1 MNIELILKKCAEES
15 VELSVEEGSLDVL
28 FDEHPSD
35 ELLSLLKDNKVE
47 LIHYISEQQ
56 DSLIDER
63 VLTRLN
69 ETSAPLSYSQKR
81 LWFIDQLDKGSAQY
95 NMPLALK
102 LDGLLDVTALNKTF
116 NKIIQRHEILRTVYG
131 QDDQRQYIRKDFE
144 FLIEQVDLSAMTNES
159 DKEKEIKKIAEKEAT
174 KLFSLDSDLMIRACL
189 LKLTDNCHI
198 LLITIHHIA
207 SDGWSLGILV
217 DDFASIYENIIS
229 EQESLIGELPVQYSD
244 YAYWQEENVDLLE
257 DQTSYWIKQLEDLP
271 SVHSLPL
278 DNTRPDYQTYQ
289 GNVLHQYIP
298 EELTSQLNQL
308 CRRANVTLFMLLH
321 SAFSLV
327 LSRWS
332 NTSDIVIGTPIAGR
346 NKPELDSLIGYFVNT
361 LVLRSEIKSKATF
374 EQLLQQNRTM
384 LLEAYEHQDVPFEM
398 LVDRLQPE
406 RSLSHSPLFQIFFT
420 FHNQQKGELKLPSI
434 EIADIT
440 EKSPVAKFDLEL
452 SAVEHMGKIELCWN
466 SAVSIFDSQTIER
479 VSESYLRLLEQLVD
493 SISQEVS
500 EYSMLPKEDEQQL
513 AQWCYGSEQAEKSA
527 HSALFLEQFSQQ
539 VKQKGDD
546 IALVFAQE
554 NLTYTELDKRSN
566 QLAHYLLGQGV
577 DADSIIGLKIERTI
591 DMVVGLFGILKSG
604 AAYLPLEIG
613 YPESR
618 LNSMLEDS
626 DAHLVLTESHITQ
639 QSLTSFS
646 EAPIGLPQILPEQRA
661 YLIYTSGSTGI
672 PKGVMISH
680 ENMKNFITAMK
691 GMLQSEQKNWLAVTG
706 ISFDISVLE
715 IFGTLVNGYK
725 VVIAPDQKL
734 DKAQLAKGDV
744 EEPEITESIADLIER
759 HSISHLQC
767 TPSFA
772 LMNLTEQA
780 KAEQLSSL
788 TKLFIGGEALPVAL
802 VEKLKAKSDAQI
814 INMYGPTEA
823 TVWST
828 SYPVLAN
835 DSKISIGKPLSGY
848 QCFVLGMNKTQQPV
862 GCPGELFIAGK
873 ALSQGYFNR
882 SELTE
887 EKFIENTVSGKGL
900 MYATGDR
907 VCWNRNGQL
916 EFLGRVDSQV
926 KLRGFRIEPGEIEH
940 HLNQFSGVN
949 ASAVVLRE
957 INPGDQRLVA
967 YIESTAP
974 VNDIDELSAKLE
986 DFLSETLP
994 NHMVPGIFV
1003 LLDQLPKTLNDKI
1016 NRKLLPEPIMSGGKK
1031 SDEPPKSETEKAI
1044 AGMWQG
1050 LLKVKLESIGRNDN
1064 FFNLGGHS
1072 LLLTQLISEIKI
1084 KFSVELSMRE
1094 AFEHSTLSKIAGRVD
1109 SALKDSVAQERFN
1122 KITTGSSEQ
1131 TEELVI

>member
-131 QDDQRQYIRKDFE
+131 LDDQRQYIRKDFK

-229 EQESLIGELPVQYSD
+229 EQESLIDELPVQYSD

-513 AQWCYGSEQAEKSA
+513 AQWCYGSEQTEKSA

-554 NLTYTELDKRSN
+554 NLTYAELDKRSN

-577 DADSIIGLKIERTI
+577 DADSIIGLKIERSI

-887 EKFIENTVSGKGL
+887 EKFIENTVSGNGL

-974 VNDIDELSAKLE
+974 VNDIDELSVKLE

-1003 LLDQLPKTLNDKI
+1003 LLDQLPKTLNGKI